1 MEISYIFPGDY
12 GDFLVI
18 SVISVNPRTAIF
30 RSKNIDKIIT
40 FLTARH
46 AKLLFCVLFD
56 CNQPAMTRVRVQ
68 WFPSV
73 CPPRPKST
81 IYLFRAV
88 ILCRSQIILILLTQQ
103 SCSQPIKPGENIV
116 LLLFQ
121 GSNSDECLKRY
132 KEIGNKISFG
142 SYICDPS
149 RQ

>member
-1 MEISYIFPGDY
+1 MEISYIFPGDF

-18 SVISVNPRTAIF
+18 SVISVNRRTAIF

-46 AKLLFCVLFD
+46 AKLLFCALFD

-68 WFPSV
+68 WFHSV
-73 CPPRPKST
+73 CPSRPKST

-103 SCSQPIKPGENIV
+103 SCSQPIKKGENNIV
-116 LLLFQ
+116 FFY
-121 GSNSDECLKRY
+121 SKAATRTNV
-132 KEIGNKISFG
+132 
-142 SYICDPS
+142 
-149 RQ
+149 